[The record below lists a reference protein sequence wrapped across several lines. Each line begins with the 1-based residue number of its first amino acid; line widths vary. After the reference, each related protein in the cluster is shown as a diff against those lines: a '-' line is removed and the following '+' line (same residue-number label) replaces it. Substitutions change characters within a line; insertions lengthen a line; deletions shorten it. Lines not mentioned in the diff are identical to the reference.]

1 MKIVTEFPRRVR
13 VVEHLWIPM
22 RDGARLAARMWIPE
36 DAATSPVPAIV
47 EYVPYRRR
55 DFTRVRDE
63 PVHHYFAGH
72 GYASLRVDV
81 RGSGD
86 SDGLLADEY
95 SEEELADGSALI
107 AWIAAQPWCTG
118 AVGMM
123 GKSWGGFNALQVAAR
138 RPPGLEAVISLCASD
153 DRYADDAHYMGG
165 CLLNENLTWGCVL
178 MTFAAL
184 PPDPAIVGERWRAT
198 WLERLDGAVLFPETW
213 LRHQRR
219 DAYWQRGSVC
229 EDLARIAC
237 PVYAVGGWADA
248 YTNAVPR
255 LLAGLPG
262 PTKALVGPWGHVYP
276 HMGIPG
282 PAIGFLQE
290 ALGWWD
296 RWLRG
301 VENGITE
308 GPSYRVW
315 LGDRWVAEAAW
326 PSPHIGW
333 RQYVLDEHRLSA
345 RAVVPSRVDVRSPQW
360 VGRGAGEWC
369 WFGDD
374 GDGPADQR
382 QDDAASTVFDSEPLG
397 ERVDVLGSP
406 VVVLEVSADRPRAM
420 LAVRLNEVLPDGSSR
435 RVTYGLLDLAHRAGH
450 ERPEP
455 LEPGRRCTVTLVL
468 NHVAHAFA
476 SGSRL
481 RLALSTSYW
490 PVAWPTPDAVG
501 VTVHLGASR
510 LELPVRPPDP
520 ADDRLLRFGA
530 PEGAPPPAYEE
541 LRPARVER
549 SVVREGDETVHTIV
563 SEGGAFHAGGPGRLA
578 EIDLDLCEWSRRCY
592 RIRDDDPLS
601 ARAEVEHRVA
611 LRRAEWTIRVESRA
625 SLRATREAFELSAE
639 LDAFDGETRV
649 RSRRWD
655 RRIPR
660 DGV

>member
-1 MKIVTEFPRRVR
+1 MRIVTEFPRRVR

-22 RDGARLAARMWIPE
+22 PDGARLAARMWIPE

-72 GYASLRVDV
+72 GYAALRVDV

-86 SDGLLADEY
+86 SDGVLADEY
-95 SEEELADGSALI
+95 SEAELADGSALVD
-107 AWIAAQPWCTG
+107 WIAAQPWCTG
-118 AVGMM
+118 AVGMI

-138 RPPGLEAVISLCASD
+138 RPPALKAVISLCASD

-178 MTFAAL
+178 LTFAAL
-184 PPDPAIVGERWRAT
+184 PPDPAIVGERWRTT

-219 DAYWQRGSVC
+219 DAYWKRGSVC
-229 EDLARIAC
+229 EDVARIAC

-262 PTKALVGPWGHVYP
+262 PTKGLVGPWGHVYP
-276 HMGIPG
+276 HIGIPG

-290 ALGWWD
+290 ALRWCD

-301 VENGITE
+301 VENGITAE
-308 GPSYRVW
+308 PRYRVW
-315 LGDRWVAEAAW
+315 LGDGWAGEAAW
-326 PSPHIGW
+326 PSPRIGW
-333 RQYVLDEHRLSA
+333 RRYVLDEGRLSA
-345 RAVVPSRVDVRSPQW
+345 QAASPARIEVRSPQW

-369 WFGDD
+369 WFGGD

-382 QDDAASTVFDSEPLG
+382 DDDAASTVFESEPLA

-455 LEPGRRCTVTLVL
+455 LEPGRRYTVTLVL
-468 NHVAHAFA
+468 NHVGHAFA

-481 RLALSTSYW
+481 RLALSTAYW
-490 PVAWPTPDAVG
+490 PVAWPAPDAVG
-501 VTVHLGASR
+501 LTVHLGGSR

-520 ADDRLLRFGA
+520 ADALLPRFA
-530 PEGAPPPAYEE
+530 EPEGAPPPVYEE

-549 SVVREGDETVHTIV
+549 SVAREGDETVHTVV
-563 SEGGAFHAGGPGRLA
+563 SEGGAFHAGGPGRLDA
-578 EIDLDLCEWSRRCY
+578 IDLELCESIRRCY

-611 LRRAEWTIRVESRA
+611 LRRAGWAIRVESRA
-625 SLRATREAFELSAE
+625 SLRATREAFELRAG
-639 LDAFDGETRV
+639 LDAFEGETLV

-655 RRIPR
+655 RRVPR